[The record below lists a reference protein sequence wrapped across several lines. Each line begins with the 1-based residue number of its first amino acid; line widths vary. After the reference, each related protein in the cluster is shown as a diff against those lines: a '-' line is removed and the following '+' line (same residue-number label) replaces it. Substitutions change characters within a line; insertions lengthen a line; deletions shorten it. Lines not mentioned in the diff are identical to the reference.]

1 MNITN
6 YHIQNVIRAYG
17 QQISRT
23 HNLNKVQRT
32 EEQEQLDRISI
43 SAEAKKRQVI
53 KDIASEVID
62 RLTHKQNWS
71 GFERE
76 ILNKLSQEYG
86 RPLDIQKEETGSNI
100 IFKVIDEKDREV
112 VKCLSFEDSEY
123 LQKRLFELTE
133 LVVQENMV

>member
-1 MNITN
+1 MTITN

-17 QQISRT
+17 RQISRT
-23 HNLNKVQRT
+23 HNPNKVQRT
-32 EEQEQLDRISI
+32 EEQLDRISI

-62 RLTHKQNWS
+62 RLTHKQNWD

-86 RPLDIQKEETGSNI
+86 RPLDIQKEGAGLNI

-112 VKCLSFEDSEY
+112 VKSLSFEDSEY

-133 LVVQENMV
+133 LAVQENLA

>member
-1 MNITN
+1 MTITN

-17 QQISRT
+17 QQISRN
-23 HNLNKVQRT
+23 HNLNKVQQN

-43 SAEAKKRQVI
+43 SAEAKKRQVV

-133 LVVQENMV
+133 LVVQENIA

>member
-1 MNITN
+1 MTITN

-17 QQISRT
+17 RQISHT
-23 HNLNKVQRT
+23 HNLNKVQQN

-43 SAEAKKRQVI
+43 SAEAKKRQVV

-86 RPLDIQKEETGSNI
+86 RPLDIQKEGTGSNI

-123 LQKRLFELTE
+123 LQKRFFELSE
-133 LVVQENMV
+133 LVVQENLA

>member
-1 MNITN
+1 MTITN

-23 HNLNKVQRT
+23 RNLNKVQRT

>member
-1 MNITN
+1 MTITN

-23 HNLNKVQRT
+23 HNPNKVQRT

-62 RLTHKQNWS
+62 KLTHKQNWS

-133 LVVQENMV
+133 LVVQENIA

>member
-1 MNITN
+1 MTITN

-17 QQISRT
+17 RQISRT

-133 LVVQENMV
+133 LEVQENMV

>member
-1 MNITN
+1 MTITN

-133 LVVQENMV
+133 LVVQENMA

>member
-1 MNITN
+1 MTITN

>member
-1 MNITN
+1 MTITN

-133 LVVQENMV
+133 LVVQENIA

>member
-1 MNITN
+1 MTITN

-53 KDIASEVID
+53 KDVASEVID

-100 IFKVIDEKDREV
+100 IFKVIDEEDREV

-133 LVVQENMV
+133 LVVQENMA

>member
-17 QQISRT
+17 QQISRN
-23 HNLNKVQRT
+23 HNLNKVQLT
-32 EEQEQLDRISI
+32 EEQEQLDHISI
-43 SAEAKKRQVI
+43 SAEAKKRQVV

-133 LVVQENMV
+133 LVVQENIA

>member
-1 MNITN
+1 MTITN

-17 QQISRT
+17 RQISRT

-32 EEQEQLDRISI
+32 EEQEQSDRISI

-86 RPLDIQKEETGSNI
+86 RPLDIQEEETGSNI
-100 IFKVIDEKDREV
+100 IFKVIDKKDREV

-133 LVVQENMV
+133 LVVQENMA

>member
-17 QQISRT
+17 QQISRN
-23 HNLNKVQRT
+23 HNLNKVQLT
-32 EEQEQLDRISI
+32 EEQEQLDHISI
-43 SAEAKKRQVI
+43 SAEAKKRQVV

-86 RPLDIQKEETGSNI
+86 RPLDIQ
-100 IFKVIDEKDREV
+100 
-112 VKCLSFEDSEY
+112 
-123 LQKRLFELTE
+123 
-133 LVVQENMV
+133 

>member
-1 MNITN
+1 MTITN

-17 QQISRT
+17 RQISRT

-32 EEQEQLDRISI
+32 EEQEQSDRISI

-86 RPLDIQKEETGSNI
+86 RPLDIQEEETGSNI

-133 LVVQENMV
+133 LVVQENMA

>member
-1 MNITN
+1 MTITN

-17 QQISRT
+17 RQISRT
-23 HNLNKVQRT
+23 HNPNKVQRT

-86 RPLDIQKEETGSNI
+86 RPLDIQEEETGSNI

-133 LVVQENMV
+133 LVVQENMA

>member
-17 QQISRT
+17 RQISRT
-23 HNLNKVQRT
+23 HSLNKAQRN

-43 SAEAKKRQVI
+43 SAEAKKRQVV
-53 KDIASEVID
+53 KNVASEVID

-86 RPLDIQKEETGSNI
+86 RPLDIQKEGTGSNI

-112 VKCLSFEDSEY
+112 AKCVNFEDSEY
-123 LQKRLFELTE
+123 LQKRFFELSE
-133 LVVQENMV
+133 LVVQENLA

>member
-1 MNITN
+1 MTITN

-53 KDIASEVID
+53 KDVASEVID

-133 LVVQENMV
+133 LVVQENIA

>member
-1 MNITN
+1 MTITN

-62 RLTHKQNWS
+62 KLTHKQNWS

-133 LVVQENMV
+133 LVVQENMA

>member
-17 QQISRT
+17 QQISRN

-86 RPLDIQKEETGSNI
+86 RPLDIQKEETGANI

-112 VKCLSFEDSEY
+112 VKCLDFEDSEY

-133 LVVQENMV
+133 LVVQENMA